1 MASQS
6 GKVTVSVSSRVS
18 HVDLI
23 HAISDQIATLVGFA
37 EDEVLNVG
45 LAVREATINAMKHG
59 NGMDPR
65 KQVRVVFEFDE
76 HGMSVAVRDRGNG
89 FDPNRVADPTE
100 PENLFRPNGRGILLM
115 KAFVDRVEVHR
126 DQGRGAEVL
135 LFKGLRR
142 GRRRQRRE

>member
-1 MASQS
+1 MVSQP

-23 HAISDQIATLVGFA
+23 HAISDQIAMLVGFA

-65 KQVRVVFEFDE
+65 KQVRVVFEFDKG
-76 HGMSVAVRDRGNG
+76 GMSVAVRDRGRG
-89 FDPNRVADPTE
+89 FDPNRIDDPTE

-115 KAFVDRVEVHR
+115 KAFVDRIEVHR
-126 DQGRGAEVL
+126 DHGRGAEVV
-135 LFKGLRR
+135 LFKDLQR
-142 GRRRQRRE
+142 GHRRQRRE